1 MGQLIRDDYSIESL
15 KVIKKATEVS
25 GQGNIKNGVTQNSHS
40 IANNS
45 LARLF
50 RKNNPIRKRGLIM
63 PDIKELTEQLEREC
77 YNYPPNLEKMKK
89 LVDMGA
95 DVNAVYNDYQTL
107 LGHILNEYL
116 ERVVTM
122 NYTKDLQ
129 MGTALICDTLCRG
142 ELINGRNGRYLDSI
156 VRFFFENGFDMKKKF
171 MCEGKETLYAND
183 ILAELENVFHG
194 PEAIK
199 TLKYILSFVESPDE
213 LYDTG
218 EWPIFLAY
226 SSSGCFDYFDMDL
239 PRYGCCEYK
248 AARIVNRF
256 IAKKGWKDK
265 FMAC

>member
-1 MGQLIRDDYSIESL
+1 
-15 KVIKKATEVS
+15 
-25 GQGNIKNGVTQNSHS
+25 
-40 IANNS
+40 
-45 LARLF
+45 
-50 RKNNPIRKRGLIM
+50 M
-63 PDIKELTEQLEREC
+63 PDINKLTEQLEREC

-226 SSSGCFDYFDMDL
+226 SSSGCFDCFDMDL
-239 PRYGCCEYK
+239 PLYGCCEYK

-265 FMAC
+265 FKAC